1 MKIKILAILFF
12 AFYMFGF
19 AQRDRPN
26 YPNFIGENLN
36 GIEKNPDWKI
46 LAQSTGDLNKDG
58 LDDVAIILESKD
70 SIQVK
75 ECSNCKLIKR
85 KPRVI
90 LVLFNQDS
98 KQTVVI
104 QNNEFIAR
112 GDEGGMVNYLEPEL
126 SIKNGWLNI
135 FYQYTRSHQSYT
147 FEFRN
152 NQMELILAESVGVHS
167 ASGDFESDKFDFI
180 KGILTSETGNIS
192 QEKSKKEIFRLDIQP
207 KSLNEFGEMY
217 EWEVFENK
225 YL

>member
-1 MKIKILAILFF
+1 MKIKILAVLFF

-19 AQRDRPN
+19 AQRDRSN
-26 YPNFIGENLN
+26 CPNFIGENLN
-36 GIEKNPDWKI
+36 GIKKNPNWKI

-70 SIQVK
+70 SIQFK
-75 ECSNCKLIKR
+75 KCFNCKLIKS

-104 QNNEFIAR
+104 QNNKFIAR

-126 SIKNGWLNI
+126 SIKNGWLKI

-167 ASGDFESDKFDFI
+167 ARGDFESDKFDFI